1 MSDANLRDWWEE
13 LLQVHE
19 FAHYREYGEDLTRR
33 EVDFM
38 VEALSL
44 RGTETIL
51 DLGCGGG
58 RHSLELAR
66 RGLTV
71 VGLDAAA
78 TVLAHAR
85 GRAADEGLRVEFVQG
100 DMRALTYHERFDA
113 VLLLNSSL
121 GFFEDAG
128 NAAVIAGCARALAPG
143 GRLLLQCINPYQVT
157 GYLRDFRQGWYRVG
171 AGYVLRE
178 AAFEPREAVLRI
190 GYRYLDPAQGLEALH
205 PGDRIRLYGFP
216 ELRALLLAAG
226 LRPLSVFGD
235 ALLPPV
241 PFDEASQWQVVVAV
255 KARVGDGAKADDGAP
270 GPEGSVGA

>member
-1 MSDANLRDWWEE
+1 MTDGTLRDWWEE

-19 FAHYREYGEDLTRR
+19 FAHYSEYAERLTGR
-33 EVDFM
+33 EVDFLA
-38 VEALSL
+38 EALSL
-44 RGTETIL
+44 QGTETIL
-51 DLGCGGG
+51 DLACGGG

-78 TVLAHAR
+78 PVLAH
-85 GRAADEGLRVEFVQG
+85 GRARAAEEDLPVEFVQG
-100 DMRALTYHERFDA
+100 DMRALPYEGRFDA
-113 VLLLNSSL
+113 VLVMNSSV
-121 GFFEDAG
+121 GFFEDAA

-143 GRLLLQCINPYQVT
+143 GRLLLQCINPYQVA

-178 AAFEPREAVLRI
+178 ARFEPREAALHI
-190 GYRYLDPAQGLEALH
+190 GYRYLDPAQGLDVAH

-216 ELRALLLAAG
+216 ELRELLRAAG

-235 ALLPPV
+235 AVLPPV
-241 PFDEASQWQVVVAV
+241 PFDEQSQWQVVVAV
-255 KARVGDGAKADDGAP
+255 KARPGAA
-270 GPEGSVGA
+270 EE